1 MSPFWKI
8 FLHWELRRHFVSF
21 SVHTSCSLKK
31 KWAYHYL
38 YGFSILESLL
48 RLYLPLKLE
57 TRSKM
62 QSFIFFFFV
71 EKSINFLELFALW
84 LLNIYWVRLLIC
96 AWEALSTK
104 GSRVE
109 LILAS
114 NPHNPILDL
123 ANRGTG
129 SNNHY
134 QNGFGKSRSS
144 NAWSVPFRS
153 QMHYWKNYRELEKS
167 GI

>member
-1 MSPFWKI
+1 MLETTARKRNLNCSKNRNNGTVLCNWSKAVLDYKNFVGSRLHDCNFDLCPPFEK
-8 FLHWELRRHFVSF
+8 SF
-21 SVHTSCSLKK
+21 CIESLDVILLALVCIQVVLWK

-109 LILAS
+109 LILA
-114 NPHNPILDL
+114 
-123 ANRGTG
+123 
-129 SNNHY
+129 
-134 QNGFGKSRSS
+134 QKS
-144 NAWSVPFRS
+144 P
-153 QMHYWKNYRELEKS
+153 
-167 GI
+167 